1 MIEYLAAKRLPEDPV
16 SHPCV
21 IKAATKL
28 FLDARGTLWA
38 NDATGRPTWR
48 IPPIGERRTLVQEAM
63 SNLLCP
69 SGERL
74 Y

>member
-1 MIEYLAAKRLPEDPV
+1 MIDYLAAKRLLEDPA
-16 SHPCV
+16 SHPRV

-38 NDATGRPTWR
+38 NDATRRPTQR
-48 IPPIGERRTLVQEAM
+48 IPSIGERCTLVEEAM
-63 SNLLCP
+63 SNLLYP

>member
-1 MIEYLAAKRLPEDPV
+1 MIDYLAVKYLPEDLA
-16 SHPCV
+16 SHPRV

-38 NDATGRPTWR
+38 NDATRRPTRR
-48 IPPIGERRTLVQEAM
+48 IPPIGERRTLVEEAM
-63 SNLLCP
+63 SNLLYP
-69 SGERL
+69 SGECL